1 MKVIIYMKDNLSW
14 KTILFLLTI
23 SIVLG
28 LITGKYLAIVHI
40 PSEPYTING
49 K

>member
-1 MKVIIYMKDNLSW
+1 LHMKDKLSW
-14 KTILFLLTI
+14 TIVWI
-23 SIVLG
+23 LG
-28 LITGKYLAIVHI
+28 IAFVIGLVTGKYLAIVHI